1 MRKLG
6 NNLEVLLFQSANRI
20 CDFKLSEQGKQQMED
35 QTIKISQKAYKRLK
49 RAQKEGESLSSVI
62 LRLSSMTLEGLQRRG
77 EKRILTSDD
86 RILVVE
92 IEQTKCMGAESC
104 VALAPRV
111 FALDASNLGRDPLG
125 MRDVE
130 DREVDSQTIID
141 AARTCPYQAIY
152 VKDAKKND
160 EQIVP

>member
-1 MRKLG
+1 
-6 NNLEVLLFQSANRI
+6 
-20 CDFKLSEQGKQQMED
+20 LSEEGKTTPTED
-35 QTIKISQKAYKRLK
+35 KTIRISKNAFERLK

-62 LRLSSMTLEGLQRRG
+62 MRLSSTTLEGLQRRG

-86 RILVVE
+86 QILVVE
-92 IEQTKCMGAESC
+92 VEQTKCMGAESC

-111 FALDASNLGRDPLG
+111 FALDAKSLGHEPLG

-130 DREVDSQTIID
+130 DREIDGQTIID
-141 AARTCPYQAIY
+141 AARTCPYRAIY
-152 VKDAKKND
+152 VRDEKRNG

>member
-1 MRKLG
+1 MSDQRK
-6 NNLEVLLFQSANRI
+6 VPV
-20 CDFKLSEQGKQQMED
+20 ED
-35 QTIKISQKAYKRLK
+35 QAIQITKNAYERLK
-49 RAQKEGESLSSVI
+49 RAQKEGETLSSVI
-62 LRLSSMTLEGLQRRG
+62 MRLSSMTLEGLQRRG

-86 RILVVE
+86 QVLIVE
-92 IEQTKCMGAESC
+92 VEQTKCMGAESC

-111 FALDASNLGRDPLG
+111 FALDASSLGREPLG

-152 VKDAKKND
+152 IRDAKRNN
-160 EQIVP
+160 ELVVP